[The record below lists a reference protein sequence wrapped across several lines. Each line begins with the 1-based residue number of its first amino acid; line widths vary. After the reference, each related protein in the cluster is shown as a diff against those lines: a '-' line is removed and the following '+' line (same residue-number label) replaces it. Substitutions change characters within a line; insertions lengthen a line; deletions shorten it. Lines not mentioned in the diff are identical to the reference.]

1 MKMITKEIERRLP
14 ALYSQ
19 EKNPN
24 PTVVCKFF
32 TPWSNWT
39 WYVTEGQ
46 KQPDGDYLFFG
57 FVVGHDA
64 ELGYFS
70 LNELMSVRG
79 PAGLK
84 VERDM
89 WFTPTP
95 LDKIRS
101 QHER

>member
-57 FVVGHDA
+57 FIVGHDA

-95 LDKIRS
+95 LDKIRA
-101 QHER
+101 QHES